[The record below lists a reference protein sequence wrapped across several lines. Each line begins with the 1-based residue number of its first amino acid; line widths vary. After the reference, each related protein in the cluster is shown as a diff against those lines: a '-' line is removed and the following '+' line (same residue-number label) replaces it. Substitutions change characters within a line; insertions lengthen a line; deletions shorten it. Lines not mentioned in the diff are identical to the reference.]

1 MQIMLPGL
9 MTLNCSLPAVAAVAS
24 TRANV
29 KLQQEKHNAGV
40 HFNNNKSN
48 SNMSNNIESLSP
60 PLCHMTRPT
69 TGVNKSSNKLLA

>member
-1 MQIMLPGL
+1 MQIMLPEL

-24 TRANV
+24 TRAHV
-29 KLQQEKHNAGV
+29 KLQQGKHNAGV
-40 HFNNNKSN
+40 HLNNN

-69 TGVNKSSNKLLA
+69 TGVNKSSNKLPA

>member
-1 MQIMLPGL
+1 MQIMLPEL

-24 TRANV
+24 TRAHV
-29 KLQQEKHNAGV
+29 KLQQAKHNAGV
-40 HFNNNKSN
+40 HLNNN

-69 TGVNKSSNKLLA
+69 TGVNKSSNKLPA

>member
-1 MQIMLPGL
+1 MQMMLPEL

-24 TRANV
+24 TRAHV
-29 KLQQEKHNAGV
+29 KLQQKKHNAGV
-40 HFNNNKSN
+40 HLNNN

-69 TGVNKSSNKLLA
+69 TGVNKSSNKLPA

>member
-1 MQIMLPGL
+1 MQIMLPEL

-24 TRANV
+24 TRAHV

-40 HFNNNKSN
+40 HLN

-69 TGVNKSSNKLLA
+69 TGVNKSSNKLPA

>member
-1 MQIMLPGL
+1 MQIMLPEL

-24 TRANV
+24 TRAHV

-40 HFNNNKSN
+40 HLNNNSN
-48 SNMSNNIESLSP
+48 ISNNIESLSP

-69 TGVNKSSNKLLA
+69 TGVNKSSNTLPA